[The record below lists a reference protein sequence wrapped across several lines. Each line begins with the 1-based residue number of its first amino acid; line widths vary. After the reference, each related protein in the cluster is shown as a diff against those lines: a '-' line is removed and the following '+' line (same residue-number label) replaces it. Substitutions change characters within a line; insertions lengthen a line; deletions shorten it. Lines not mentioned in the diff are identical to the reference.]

1 MRSGQSQFGFLALA
15 FLLGSASV
23 RAQIPPE
30 TTQSSVPGKDSTSKA
45 PPNES
50 RPPAPTPAAGAVKE
64 NPKDGLKYV
73 WIPPGTFMMGCS
85 PGDSKCSRD
94 EKPTHQVTISKGFWM
109 GQTLVTVAAY
119 KRFSAATGQPM
130 PPAPSF
136 NSGWG
141 HESMPI
147 VNVNWDEAKA
157 YCQWAGGRVPTEAE
171 WEYAARGGSS
181 GARYGEL
188 DEIAWYYKNG
198 GGNGT
203 HDVAQKRANGFGLY
217 DTLGN
222 AREWVS
228 DWYDPSYYQ
237 NSPAS
242 DPAGPASGTIRILRG
257 GSWAPYPKDVRV
269 SFRYHVYPVG
279 MYAYGGVGL
288 RCTGEANVPWKIATN
303 SGP

>member
-45 PPNES
+45 PLNES

-73 WIPPGTFMMGCS
+73 RIPPGTFMMGCS

-188 DEIAWYYKNG
+188 DEIAWYYTK
-198 GGNGT
+198 T
-203 HDVAQKRANGFGLY
+203 AAAMARTMWPKSERTGLVC
-217 DTLGN
+217 TT
-222 AREWVS
+222 RWETS

-242 DPAGPASGTIRILRG
+242 DPAGPAAGRFEFCGAGPGRLTPRTSAYLSAITSIRWACTPTAAAGCAAREKRTFLGESRRILDPR
-257 GSWAPYPKDVRV
+257 PP
-269 SFRYHVYPVG
+269 
-279 MYAYGGVGL
+279 
-288 RCTGEANVPWKIATN
+288 
-303 SGP
+303 

>member
-45 PPNES
+45 PLNES

-73 WIPPGTFMMGCS
+73 RIPPGTFMMGCS

-222 AREWVS
+222 
-228 DWYDPSYYQ
+228 
-237 NSPAS
+237 
-242 DPAGPASGTIRILRG
+242 
-257 GSWAPYPKDVRV
+257 
-269 SFRYHVYPVG
+269 
-279 MYAYGGVGL
+279 
-288 RCTGEANVPWKIATN
+288 
-303 SGP
+303 